1 MTIETNSVEILLVE
15 DNPRDAELMI
25 RALKKR
31 NLANRLFHVSDGVE
45 AIDFLLHK
53 GKFSDRINTIS
64 PRIIFLDLKLPKID
78 GLQVLKE
85 IRSNYSTRTIPVVI
99 VTSSKEDPDI
109 LKAYELGASSY
120 VVKPVDFESFSEVMS
135 NLGFYWLLINTI
147 VEKSNPE
154 MNL

>member
-31 NLANRLFHVSDGVE
+31 NLANRLFHVTDGVE

-64 PRIIFLDLKLPKID
+64 PRIIFLDLKLPKMD
-78 GLQVLKE
+78 GLLVLKE

>member
-120 VVKPVDFESFSEVMS
+120 VVKPVDFESFSDVMS

>member
-31 NLANRLFHVSDGVE
+31 NLANRLFHVTDGVE

-64 PRIIFLDLKLPKID
+64 PRIIFLDLKLPKMD

-109 LKAYELGASSY
+109 KKAYELGASSY

-135 NLGFYWLLINTI
+135 NLGFYWLLINTT

>member
-31 NLANRLFHVSDGVE
+31 NLANRLFHVTDGVE

-64 PRIIFLDLKLPKID
+64 PRIIFLDLKLPKMD

-135 NLGFYWLLINTI
+135 NLGFYWLLINTT

>member
-31 NLANRLFHVSDGVE
+31 NLANRLFHVTDGVD
-45 AIDFLLHK
+45 AIDFLLHR
-53 GKFSDRINTIS
+53 GKFSDRKNTVS
-64 PRIIFLDLKLPKID
+64 PKIIFLDLKLPKID

-109 LKAYELGASSY
+109 KEAYNLGASSY

-135 NLGFYWLLINTI
+135 NLGFYWLLINTT

>member
-64 PRIIFLDLKLPKID
+64 PRIIFLDLKLPKMD

>member
-31 NLANRLFHVSDGVE
+31 NLANRLFHVTDGME

>member
-1 MTIETNSVEILLVE
+1 M
-15 DNPRDAELMI
+15 
-25 RALKKR
+25 
-31 NLANRLFHVSDGVE
+31 E

>member
-64 PRIIFLDLKLPKID
+64 PRIIFLDLKLPKMD
-78 GLQVLKE
+78 GLLVLKE

>member
-31 NLANRLFHVSDGVE
+31 NLANRLFHVTDGVE

>member
-45 AIDFLLHK
+45 AIDF
-53 GKFSDRINTIS
+53 
-64 PRIIFLDLKLPKID
+64 PKID

>member
-31 NLANRLFHVSDGVE
+31 NLANRLFHVTDGVE

-135 NLGFYWLLINTI
+135 NLGFYWLLINTT

>member
-31 NLANRLFHVSDGVE
+31 NLANHLFHVSDGVE

-109 LKAYELGASSY
+109 KKAYELGASSY

-135 NLGFYWLLINTI
+135 NLGFYWLLINTT

>member
-31 NLANRLFHVSDGVE
+31 NLANRLFHVTDGVD
-45 AIDFLLHK
+45 AIDFLLHR
-53 GKFSDRINTIS
+53 GKFSDRKNTVS
-64 PRIIFLDLKLPKID
+64 PKIIFLDLKLPKID